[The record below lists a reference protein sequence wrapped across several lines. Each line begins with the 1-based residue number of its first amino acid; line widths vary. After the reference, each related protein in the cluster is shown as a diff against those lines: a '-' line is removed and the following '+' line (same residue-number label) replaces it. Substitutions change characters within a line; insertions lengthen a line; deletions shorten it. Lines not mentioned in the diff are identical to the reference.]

1 MFLPPLAGRLVPVIW
16 TSAAGVEGRRI
27 ALWLAAG
34 LGLIAATSAAA
45 VGMGGLGVAI
55 VLLPVAMLG
64 YSVAMTAAATA
75 DDRRESAAIE
85 QANEELRRF
94 VLGETSVLIG
104 MAREQQQA
112 IQAGYEGADR
122 AALEEALADV
132 RFAGEG
138 QSAYEPAAPLAPYTD
153 SWQPTQLHDHSPAWP
168 LRRG

>member
-1 MFLPPLAGRLVPVIW
+1 MFLPPPGGRLVLVIW
-16 TSAAGVEGRRI
+16 TSAAGLEGRHL

-45 VGMGGLGVAI
+45 SGMGGLGVAI

-94 VLGETSVLIG
+94 VVGETSVLIG
-104 MAREQQQA
+104 MAREQQHA
-112 IQAGYEGADR
+112 IQAGYDGAIR
-122 AALEEALADV
+122 AALEVALAEARSGDV
-132 RFAGEG
+132 G
-138 QSAYEPAAPLAPYTD
+138 QSPSDPTAPLAPST
-153 SWQPTQLHDHSPAWP
+153 
-168 LRRG
+168 G